1 MSKKVIF
8 NKDFT
13 VATVSKEFK
22 EKMYQF
28 GTEEFDL
35 FHKIRAIYPHI
46 TFRVGS
52 TYVQKTK
59 KITYER
65 MRDYLSDCDN
75 ADQRL
80 AEMDRIQKQSKIQR
94 NPYRYVLEWFM
105 TVCPEL
111 FTEDEAKA
119 A

>member
-1 MSKKVIF
+1 MSKKVMF

-28 GTEEFDL
+28 GTEEF
-35 FHKIRAIYPHI
+35 KTVREIRAIYPHI

-59 KITYER
+59 KYTYDR

-80 AEMDRIQKQSKIQR
+80 AELARIQKQSKIQR